1 MKGLIIKDFIILKKT
16 MKMFL
21 IISVLYFFIAISTDD
36 PYFFTSMMTV
46 LLAIT
51 TISLF
56 SYDNMAKW
64 DVYALTMPIDRRK
77 IIEARYL
84 TMLLLTL
91 TGAAVS
97 TVMTAVI
104 SLYSKNDLS
113 AQNFINIGYASLAII
128 LIMSIMIPF
137 VIKMGV
143 ERARLI
149 FVTVYIVPLILITL
163 LKRMVEKQSLVIPDW
178 LGNAAEVVIKNI
190 NIVGPVTVLLALLVS
205 YYISL
210 SIYKKKDL

>member
-36 PYFFTSMMTV
+36 PYFFTSMLTV